1 MQSIVDRAARV
12 VLPALLL
19 LVFVAGGMAC
29 GGDDEA
35 EAPPTTVGQLFEESA
50 ATTTLGGLRV
60 GGWTRRELPDLRAEA
75 DRCAASV
82 DVDAPADPDEG
93 PRTVVV
99 ESGDTLGKIAKRFD
113 RTVDQFM
120 RANGMSDPNLL
131 KVGQVLV
138 VPAQR
143 AQDVSEPDGPSVVVE
158 PVFCEID
165 TGVAAFGPE
174 GQQIGGP
181 GIVEVFGDWPRLDG
195 PREAP
200 RVNGRLRGLVSASI
214 RSFLDDSV
222 TAVERGG
229 YACRDASHNRCAWL
243 QHRPEV
249 LLATD
254 DLLSVRDVVRYLL
267 PGASAV
273 EVEVRTST
281 FDLATGRPITVDALF
296 DQDTDWTSSLS
307 AAAVERLADQ
317 PWTDERRVAGA
328 GPDAKN
334 FERFNLAHGGLVLS
348 FAPGTIGGAGSED
361 VSVTVPYRILDG
373 YWAGGGPVSW
383 LGDAAP

>member
-1 MQSIVDRAARV
+1 MQSDVARAPRIVSTV
-12 VLPALLL
+12 VLLSV
-19 LVFVAGGMAC
+19 LVGGVAAC
-29 GGDDEA
+29 GGGDEA
-35 EAPPTTVGQLFEESA
+35 EPPPSTVGELFEGSA
-50 ATTTLGGLRV
+50 ATTTVGDLRV
-60 GGWTRRELPDLRAEA
+60 DGWTRREMSDLRAAA
-75 DRCAASV
+75 DRCAESA
-82 DVDAPADPDEG
+82 DVDAPAGPEEG

-143 AQDVSEPDGPSVVVE
+143 TGDVSEPDGPSVVVE

-165 TGVAAFGPE
+165 TGVAAFGPD
-174 GQQIGGP
+174 GRQIGGP

-214 RSFLDDSV
+214 RSFLDDAV
-222 TAVERGG
+222 AAVERGG
-229 YACRDASHNRCAWL
+229 YACRDSSHNRCAWL

-249 LLATD
+249 LVATD
-254 DLLSVRDVVRYLL
+254 DLLSVRDVVRHLL
-267 PGASAV
+267 PGASMV
-273 EVEVRTST
+273 DVEVRTST
-281 FDLATGRPITVDALF
+281 FDLATGRPIDIDALF
-296 DQDTDWTSSLS
+296 DPDTDWPTALS

-328 GPDAKN
+328 GPDPAN
-334 FERFNLAHGGLVLS
+334 FDRFNLAHGGLVLS
-348 FAPGTIGGAGSED
+348 FTPGTIGGAGSED

-373 YWAGGGPVSW
+373 YWAAGGPVSW
-383 LGDAAP
+383 LAEPAP